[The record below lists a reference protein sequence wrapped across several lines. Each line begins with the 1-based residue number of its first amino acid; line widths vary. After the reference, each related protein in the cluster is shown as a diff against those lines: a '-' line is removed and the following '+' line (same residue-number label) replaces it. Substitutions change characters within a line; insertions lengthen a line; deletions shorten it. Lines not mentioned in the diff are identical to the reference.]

1 MNITISWPPP
11 TFCSGLPTSSTTAE
25 KGVYVQDADVINQF
39 RTSSTYQASLRTHG
53 GCLWESDFDDSR
65 AIYANV
71 WVDNVYKGRLLLDDD
86 GTPYS
91 KGKLLEI
98 SYFAEAIAVLI
109 RSRENIP
116 QRPHGM
122 EKLIVE
128 AIEGKEPQR
137 SSIRAELNTLG
148 WEPEGPYIAGILSL
162 LGSDFSK
169 FSIYSICAN
178 LEDRVEGSYT
188 CYHKGHIYLLV
199 NLSISHL
206 TAQDLRMRMAYIIR
220 EGLMHMGVS
229 HIFQDFFQFPVY
241 FRQAAITLRYQEKS
255 ASTVWYSEFCSYAL
269 KYWLTEGIGSL
280 TKESILPSE
289 LSLLQA
295 YDRKN
300 STNLFQT
307 LQIYLETER
316 NSTLTSQLLGIH
328 RSTLP
333 SRLYRI
339 QQLTNLN
346 LDEAETRLY
355 LLNGFYA
362 LKNL

>member
-1 MNITISWPPP
+1 MEEIFEYYRDLERKVTQALSSGENIGRIVEI
-11 TFCSGLPTSSTTAE
+11 TSKHFHSTVFFHDKYYHILASTNFLQRAANIQYNGR
-25 KGVYVQDADVINQF
+25 KGVYVQDA
-39 RTSSTYQASLRTHG
+39 
-53 GCLWESDFDDSR
+53 
-65 AIYANV
+65 
-71 WVDNVYKGRLLLDDD
+71 
-86 GTPYS
+86 
-91 KGKLLEI
+91 
-98 SYFAEAIAVLI
+98 
-109 RSRENIP
+109 
-116 QRPHGM
+116 
-122 EKLIVE
+122 
-128 AIEGKEPQR
+128 
-137 SSIRAELNTLG
+137 
-148 WEPEGPYIAGILSL
+148 PYIAGILSL
-162 LGSDFSK
+162 LGSDFSR
-169 FSIYSICAN
+169 FSIYSICAT
-178 LEDRVEGSYT
+178 LKERVEGSYT
-188 CYHKGHIYLLV
+188 CYHKGYIYLLV
-199 NLSISHL
+199 NLSASRL
-206 TAQDLRMRMAYIIR
+206 TAPDLRMRMAYIIR

-229 HIFQDFFQFPVY
+229 NIFQDFFQFPVY
-241 FRQAAITLRYQEKS
+241 FRQAAITLRYREKS
-255 ASTVWYSEFCSYAL
+255 AFTVWYSEFCSYAL

-300 STNLFQT
+300 NTNLFQT